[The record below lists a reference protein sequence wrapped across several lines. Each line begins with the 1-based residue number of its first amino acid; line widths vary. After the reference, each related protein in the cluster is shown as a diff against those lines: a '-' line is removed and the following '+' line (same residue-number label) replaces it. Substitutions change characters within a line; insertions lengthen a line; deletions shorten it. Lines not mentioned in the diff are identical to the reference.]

1 MKVQPA
7 DGQDES
13 LPRAMTCQALRSLAM
28 ASPRSPL
35 GSEHMDGE
43 AAIVVDC
50 LSRKLRGAVKVSA
63 FDSPP
68 QFARERVQVEDATD
82 LLPLV
87 SGTRELYLKLH
98 LATFSSFLRV
108 FYGFCRSSMC
118 SIVFAKHIF
127 RTGGDD
133 ADEIV
138 ARERRLVAAWL
149 QEKLQA
155 QFSRPI
161 EVTSESASHHGKVLA
176 RFAGTEEPSK
186 GWQRFYSTF
195 HIDHKQNTA
204 LLEDGVQ
211 VNVWMNLS
219 EEPISDYNLGFL
231 ARSGHMIKGQQLP
244 NLTQEQLDEVTVRYQ
259 AGLRRDQALIFQSTG
274 AAAVVHGCFRY
285 QDVGRLTH
293 APRYSLEFRLLLRL
307 RP

>member
-1 MKVQPA
+1 MVF
-7 DGQDES
+7 S
-13 LPRAMTCQALRSLAM
+13 
-28 ASPRSPL
+28 
-35 GSEHMDGE
+35 
-43 AAIVVDC
+43 
-50 LSRKLRGAVKVSA
+50 
-63 FDSPP
+63 
-68 QFARERVQVEDATD
+68 QFSW
-82 LLPLV
+82 LF
-87 SGTRELYLKLH
+87 H
-98 LATFSSFLRV
+98 V
-108 FYGFCRSSMC
+108 FPY
-118 SIVFAKHIF
+118 IL

-133 ADEIV
+133 GDEVV

-204 LLEDGVQ
+204 LLEEGVQ

-219 EEPISDYNLGFL
+219 EEPISDYHLGFL
-231 ARSGHMIKGQQLP
+231 ARSGHMIEGQQLP
-244 NLTQEQLDEVTVRYQ
+244 YLTEEQLDEVTVRYQ

-274 AAAVVHGCFRY
+274 AEAVVHGCFRY

-307 RP
+307 QARADQEGGEMKKVEEVALHSLRTSFISLYLSLIIQ